1 MTPAMPILPSSV
13 GQMARA
19 TTAAP
24 TQANTA
30 ETGRAFASTLSR
42 AIDAV
47 NTQSRAADTAV
58 QDMVASQGANL
69 HETMI
74 ELEKAEIATRL
85 AVKIGQKLVQA
96 YQEVSRMQV

>member
-1 MTPAMPILPSSV
+1 MPILPSSV

-47 NTQSRAADTAV
+47 RSNTRPIDPREAV
-58 QDMVASQGANL
+58 WEAPRDEPRTRTYAQ
-69 HETMI
+69 TTR
-74 ELEKAEIATRL
+74 ATRG
-85 AVKIGQKLVQA
+85 I
-96 YQEVSRMQV
+96 